1 MIIYNKFKNINIYI
15 NIIIVKILNVVIIM
29 FEILV
34 DNTVKEKN
42 KKEWERI
49 NNLWLEVKSN
59 HKSLNP
65 NLYDTESDNSDD
77 CSKPPKELKR
87 ADSSYDEL
95 LFAHDC
101 IITEKNEIECD
112 TPIYDGIEDSKTHF
126 TSSSNDN
133 DNDNENDSNTENS
146 YKITMDEIK
155 NKYTIENSYT
165 LEVDYSMNYNMKMLT
180 HLASYYNIIKN
191 NNNGLGLG
199 IGIGIGTTVSK
210 NKDYKIKKTKKL
222 LKPELIKEIILFET
236 NYENHNI
243 VLKFRKMLEKIDALK
258 KDKYFASF
266 ILFSV

>member
-1 MIIYNKFKNINIYI
+1 
-15 NIIIVKILNVVIIM
+15 M

-49 NNLWLEVKSN
+49 NNLWLEVKN
-59 HKSLNP
+59 NNKFQNP
-65 NLYDTESDNSDD
+65 DLYDTESDNSDD
-77 CSKPPKELKR
+77 CSKPCKELKR

-126 TSSSNDN
+126 TSSSTDDDNYNDN
-133 DNDNENDSNTENS
+133 DNDNDNDTESS
-146 YKITMDEIK
+146 YTITLNEIK
-155 NKYTIENSYT
+155 TKYNLKNVDM
-165 LEVDYSMNYNMKMLT
+165 LELDYSMNYNMKMLT

-191 NNNGLGLG
+191 NNNGLGVG
-199 IGIGIGTTVSK
+199 VSK
-210 NKDYKIKKTKKL
+210 SKDNKPKKTKKL
-222 LKPELIKEIILFET
+222 LKHELIKEIILFET
-236 NYENHNI
+236 NYDNHNT

-258 KDKYFASF
+258 KDKYFSSF
-266 ILFSV
+266 ILFS

>member
-1 MIIYNKFKNINIYI
+1 
-15 NIIIVKILNVVIIM
+15 M

-49 NNLWLEVKSN
+49 NNLWLEVKNN
-59 HKSLNP
+59 HKSQNP
-65 NLYDTESDNSDD
+65 DLYDTESDNSDD
-77 CSKPPKELKR
+77 CSKPRKELKR

-126 TSSSNDN
+126 TSSSSSNDIDSYNDN
-133 DNDNENDSNTENS
+133 DNDNDTENS
-146 YKITMDEIK
+146 YNITMDEIK
-155 NKYTIENSYT
+155 TKYTIENSCI

-191 NNNGLGLG
+191 NNNGLG
-199 IGIGIGTTVSK
+199 ITVSK
-210 NKDYKIKKTKKL
+210 SKDDKIKKTKKL

-236 NYENHNI
+236 NYENHSI
-243 VLKFRKMLEKIDALK
+243 VLKFRKMLQKIDALK
-258 KDKYFASF
+258 KDKYFSSF
-266 ILFSV
+266 ILFS

>member
-1 MIIYNKFKNINIYI
+1 
-15 NIIIVKILNVVIIM
+15 M

-49 NNLWLEVKSN
+49 NNLWLEVKNN
-59 HKSLNP
+59 HKSQNP
-65 NLYDTESDNSDD
+65 HLYDTESDNSDD
-77 CSKPPKELKR
+77 CSKPRKELKR

-126 TSSSNDN
+126 TSSSSSNDIDSYNDN
-133 DNDNENDSNTENS
+133 DNDNDADNS
-146 YKITMDEIK
+146 YNITMDEIRT
-155 NKYTIENSYT
+155 KYTIDNSCM

-191 NNNGLGLG
+191 NNNGLG
-199 IGIGIGTTVSK
+199 ITVSK
-210 NKDYKIKKTKKL
+210 SKDDKIKKTKKL

-243 VLKFRKMLEKIDALK
+243 VLKFRKMLQKIDALK
-258 KDKYFASF
+258 KDKYFSSF
-266 ILFSV
+266 ILFS

>member
-1 MIIYNKFKNINIYI
+1 
-15 NIIIVKILNVVIIM
+15 M

-65 NLYDTESDNSDD
+65 DLYDTESDNSDD
-77 CSKPPKELKR
+77 CSKPQKELKR

-133 DNDNENDSNTENS
+133 ENDNENDSNTENS

-199 IGIGIGTTVSK
+199 LAVSK
-210 NKDYKIKKTKKL
+210 NKDDKIKKTKKL

-236 NYENHNI
+236 NYENHYI
-243 VLKFRKMLEKIDALK
+243 VFKFRKMLEKIDALK
-258 KDKYFASF
+258 RDKYFASF
-266 ILFSV
+266 ILFSF

>member
-1 MIIYNKFKNINIYI
+1 
-15 NIIIVKILNVVIIM
+15 M

-65 NLYDTESDNSDD
+65 DLYDTESDNSDD
-77 CSKPPKELKR
+77 CSKPRKELKR

-133 DNDNENDSNTENS
+133 DNDNENDNDSNTENS

-199 IGIGIGTTVSK
+199 IGSTVSK
-210 NKDYKIKKTKKL
+210 NKDDKIKKTKKL

-236 NYENHNI
+236 NYENHHI